1 MGSDM
6 VRAPLNGMT
15 PKAQR
20 LSTLC
25 WLTCFE
31 MLFTWKGLDPA
42 EIIPELKAGGI
53 DTDEAFKTGLKLNQN
68 LKAAKALGMGATGL
82 GQSVSAWDLKER
94 LKMSPI
100 WTCGKWTAAN
110 NTHIVVVVGASE
122 STVEYYDPWYDVG
135 PWEVSDKKSRGFD
148 WFVHGNGKDVKG
160 TDYATGWYQLIY
172 WKA

>member
-68 LKAAKALGMGATGL
+68 LLVLT
-82 GQSVSAWDLKER
+82 DF
-94 LKMSPI
+94 
-100 WTCGKWTAAN
+100 
-110 NTHIVVVVGASE
+110 VV
-122 STVEYYDPWYDVG
+122 T
-135 PWEVSDKKSRGFD
+135 
-148 WFVHGNGKDVKG
+148 
-160 TDYATGWYQLIY
+160 I
-172 WKA
+172 